1 MVFSATVKS
10 MASHNVL
17 IVEDDVDIREM
28 LKFSLEKE
36 GFHTTEA
43 EDAEQALRLL
53 DQPGIDVALID
64 WMLPGM
70 SGVEFVRRLRLDDH
84 TKELPLIMLTARGE
98 ERDKLRGFDVGA
110 DDYMI
115 KPFSP
120 KELVARIRAV
130 MRRVT
135 SKVDALLVVGD
146 LQLDTQ
152 AHRLVLD
159 GDPIHV
165 GPTEYRLLEFLM
177 RHPER
182 VYSREQLLDR
192 VWGRNVYVEDRTVDV
207 HVLRL
212 RKLLAK
218 QGYDKHIQTVRGA
231 GYRFSSEQNPR

>member
-1 MVFSATVKS
+1 
-10 MASHNVL
+10 MASQNVL
-17 IVEDDVDIREM
+17 IVEDDVDIRDM
-28 LKFSLEKE
+28 LRFSLERE
-36 GFHTTEA
+36 GFHITEA
-43 EDAEQALRLL
+43 EDAENAIRLL

-110 DDYMI
+110 DDYLT

-130 MRRVT
+130 MRR
-135 SKVDALLVVGD
+135 SANSEDDLLSIGD
-146 LQLDTQ
+146 LSLDTQ
-152 AHRLVLD
+152 AHRLVLA
-159 GDPIHV
+159 GEAIHV

-177 RHPER
+177 RNPER
-182 VYSREQLLDR
+182 VFSREQLLDR

-218 QGYDKHIQTVRGA
+218 QDYDRHIQTVRGA
-231 GYRFSSEQNPR
+231 GYRFSTKVG

>member
-1 MVFSATVKS
+1 
-10 MASHNVL
+10 MASQNIL
-17 IVEDDVDIREM
+17 IVEDDVDIRDM
-28 LKFSLEKE
+28 LRFSLERE
-36 GFHTTEA
+36 GFHITEA
-43 EDAEQALRLL
+43 EDAENAIRLL

-110 DDYMI
+110 DDYLT

-130 MRRVT
+130 MRR
-135 SKVDALLVVGD
+135 SANNEDELLSIGE
-146 LQLDTQ
+146 LSLDTQ
-152 AHRLVLD
+152 AHRLVLA
-159 GDPIHV
+159 GEPIHV

-177 RHPER
+177 RNPER
-182 VYSREQLLDR
+182 VFSREQLLDR

-212 RKLLAK
+212 RKLLVK
-218 QGYDKHIQTVRGA
+218 QNYDRHIQTVRGA
-231 GYRFSSEQNPR
+231 GYRFSTKVS